1 MPLLMCPNCET
12 GMKEVDR
19 DGVRID
25 ICPSCRGVWLDRG
38 ELEKLLASV
47 RAAGEAWEREPPPP
61 SSHQPYAH
69 RPDPHH
75 GHYHKKRKKPW
86 DEFFD
91 FFD

>member
-12 GMKEVDR
+12 GMKEMER
-19 DGVRID
+19 NGVHID
-25 ICPSCRGVWLDRG
+25 ICPNCRSVWLDRG
-38 ELEKLLASV
+38 ELEKLMASV

-61 SSHQPYAH
+61 SQHQPYAQRH
-69 RPDPHH
+69 EHHH
-75 GHYHKKRKKPW
+75 GHYRKRKKPW